1 MKSVIEILVAQAL
14 AYQALDDTPSALT
27 SMERALTLAEP
38 EDFVR
43 IFLEEGPP
51 MATLLREAAKQGL
64 TPNYVS
70 RLQAAFEKADG
81 ETSLTQP
88 LIDPLSSRELE
99 VLKLL
104 VTDLSGPEIAAK
116 LMVSP
121 NTMRTHTKNIYSK
134 LDVHS
139 RRAAVRKAKELDLL
153 K

>member
-1 MKSVIEILVAQAL
+1 
-14 AYQALDDTPSALT
+14 
-27 SMERALTLAEP
+27 
-38 EDFVR
+38 
-43 IFLEEGPP
+43 